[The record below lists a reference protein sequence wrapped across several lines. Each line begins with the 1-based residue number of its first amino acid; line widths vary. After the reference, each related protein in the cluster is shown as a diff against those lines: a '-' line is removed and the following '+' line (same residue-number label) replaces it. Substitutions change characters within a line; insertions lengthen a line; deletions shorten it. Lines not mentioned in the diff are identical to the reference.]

1 MRRSAYDIPWRHRDT
16 EKHRDSPCLCAYVV
30 QTNNN
35 FFTLTD
41 HFKPK
46 SFFMKKLFFILTIGS
61 VTSLISC
68 NSDSGGMSA
77 TAKKNKE
84 VNEAITKA
92 YESGDFSKMGDYI
105 ATDAVDH
112 GGETGDIKGLDSI
125 VATMKRSHDQMPDMK
140 FETIRTMADDEY
152 VMTWFKAT
160 GTAKTDGM
168 GMKAGQKMDMAS
180 VDVAKFKDGKAV
192 EHWIFMD
199 PSEMMKM
206 MMPQNQMPT
215 TNPTS
220 SDAAAN
226 STDKKAN

>member
-1 MRRSAYDIPWRHRDT
+1 
-16 EKHRDSPCLCAYVV
+16 
-30 QTNNN
+30 
-35 FFTLTD
+35 
-41 HFKPK
+41 
-46 SFFMKKLFFILTIGS
+46 MKKLFFILTIAS
-61 VTSLISC
+61 VGSLISC
-68 NSDSGGMSA
+68 NSDSGDMSA

-92 YESGDFSKMGDYI
+92 FESGDFSKMGDYI

-125 VATMKRSHDQMPDMK
+125 VATMKRSHEQIPDMK

-199 PSEMMKM
+199 PNDMMKM
-206 MMPQNQMPT
+206 MTPSMNTAPT
-215 TNPTS
+215 TNPSAT
-220 SDAAAN
+220 DAAAT
-226 STDKKAN
+226 STNKK